1 MTNQQKTSKI
11 ALVTGATGL
20 LGSHI
25 AHKLR
30 DNGVLVRA
38 LCREGSDTRFLR
50 SIGAQ
55 IVMGDLTNV
64 ESLRRACA
72 NVDQVYHSGAK
83 VGDWGPWND
92 FVRVTIDGTRL
103 LLEAAAEANVGRFLH
118 ISSISV
124 YGHIA
129 DGVVVDERAPL
140 GVKLPRGSY
149 YSRAKIE
156 AEKLVWA
163 THERDG
169 LPVTVIRP
177 SWIYGP
183 RDRASLPRLVDSIRK
198 GKLKLIGDGTNRL
211 NLVYVGNV
219 AEAAILAAESERAVG
234 ETYNCSHDGVITL
247 QQYFNMVAEGVGHGP
262 ITARVP
268 VAVAKVAAFVLET
281 IGRLTRS
288 KRPPLV
294 TRYSVWLLG
303 RRSFCECN
311 KIKEQLGWEPTV
323 GYEEGVPA
331 TVRDFLAQE
340 SADSE
345 LSAAASCSSA
355 RDATS
360 TEPAGARS

>member
-1 MTNQQKTSKI
+1 M

-25 AHKLR
+25 AEKLCAK
-30 DNGVLVRA
+30 GVLVRA
-38 LCREGSDTRFLR
+38 LCREGSDTRFLQ

-55 IVMGDLTNV
+55 IVTGDLTNA

-72 NVDQVYHSGAK
+72 NVSQVYHAGAK
-83 VGDWGPWND
+83 VGDWGPWID

-103 LLEAAAEANVGRFLH
+103 LLEAAAEAQVERFLH
-118 ISSISV
+118 VSSISV
-124 YGHIA
+124 YGHIG

-140 GVKLPRGSY
+140 GVKLPKRSY

-156 AEKLVWA
+156 AEKLAWA
-163 THERDG
+163 TYKNDQ

-183 RDRASLPRLVDSIRK
+183 RDRASLPRLVDSIRR
-198 GKLKLIGDGTNRL
+198 GKLKFIGDGSNRL

-219 AEAAILAAESERAVG
+219 AEAAILAAGSERAIG
-234 ETYNCSHDGVITL
+234 ETYNCSHDGVITQ
-247 QQYFNMVAEGVGHGP
+247 QQYFNMVAEGLGYGP

-268 VAVAKVAAFVLET
+268 VAVAATAAFVLET
-281 IGRLTRS
+281 IGHLTRS
-288 KRPPLV
+288 ERPPFV

-311 KIKEQLGWEPTV
+311 KIKEQLGWTPTV

-331 TVRDFLAQE
+331 TVRDFLHQE
-340 SADSE
+340 SNDSE
-345 LSAAASCSSA
+345 SSVATPRHSTGDARAA
-355 RDATS
+355 
-360 TEPAGARS
+360 EPANARN